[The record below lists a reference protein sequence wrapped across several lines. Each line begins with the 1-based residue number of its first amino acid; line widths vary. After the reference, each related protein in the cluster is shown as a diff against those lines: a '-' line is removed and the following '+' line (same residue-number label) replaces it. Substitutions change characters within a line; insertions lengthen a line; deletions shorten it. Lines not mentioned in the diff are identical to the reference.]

1 LRNSRQVRI
10 LVLALFIVG
19 CPPAFA
25 PVDWKVHAAPDF
37 GAGDVWLDQ
46 GMPAPHH
53 ISGFRGHVVLIDFWE
68 FTCINCIRDF
78 AILKRWYTKYR
89 PYGFEVVG
97 VHFGEFAIGFKV
109 DNVRTAAQRFRLPWP
124 IVADQ
129 NGETWKAYAANGWP
143 NRYLLNPQGEIVMKV
158 EGERNNL
165 EMETKIRELLAVAHP
180 EVMNVSLD
188 ADEDGFKAECGTP
201 TQETFLGELYGRSAV
216 DDIAGHHT
224 GDEADFLPPH
234 SPPDGGVMLA
244 GRWRIEHDGVT
255 SEGHG
260 ASAEIRYHARSLYAV
275 LDAPAGK
282 KVRIDLFEDGSPLPK
297 DNSGADV
304 QFDSKGAYMEVDGA
318 HMYYIVRSPNFSA
331 HLLGLQSEG
340 SGVILHSFS
349 YGNNC
354 QLEDRP

>member
-1 LRNSRQVRI
+1 M
-10 LVLALFIVG
+10 ALFIVG
-19 CPPAFA
+19 CSPAFA
-25 PVDWKVHAAPDF
+25 PVDWKIYAAPDF

-46 GMPAPHH
+46 GTTTPHH
-53 ISGFRGHVVLIDFWE
+53 ISGYRGHVVLIDFWE

-78 AILKRWYTKYR
+78 AILKVWYTKYR

-216 DDIAGHHT
+216 DDIAGHRT
-224 GDEADFLPPH
+224 GEEADFLPPH

-304 QFDSKGAYMEVDGA
+304 QIDSKGAYMEVDGA
-318 HMYYIVRSPNFSA
+318 HMYYIVRSPNLSA